1 MNEIQLI
8 VERVR
13 GIAKKYGFKISYIDE
28 TDVTVIIKIGIQKS
42 INIYIYANTQKQ
54 KLNMA
59 LVVANIRVYGIDTEG
74 GFYHEH
80 PFENP
85 LLHIPTQQVEIEDFV
100 IKSIEILKEKGLL

>member
-8 VERVR
+8 VERIR
-13 GIAKKYGFKISYIDE
+13 GIAKKYGFKIFYIDE

-85 LLHIPTQQVEIEDFV
+85 CYIYQLNR
-100 IKSIEILKEKGLL
+100 